1 MIRLSTRRS
10 ALPQLILLA
19 LVTGFL
25 ASVQASAGDTGYWA
39 KGRILVETRAGLQ
52 DAELNK
58 ILSRHGG
65 RSARRMNK
73 IQVHVVTLP
82 AGADERVAAEL
93 LRRDPQIKSAEIDRL
108 IAPDQVGNDTYYA
121 SEWHLQTIQAPT
133 AWDSSLGTG
142 VTIAI
147 LDSGVDGTHP
157 DLKGKLVPGW
167 NFYDR
172 NADTSDVFG
181 HGTKVAGSAAATS
194 NNATGVTG
202 VAWNAKIM
210 PVRIS
215 DTAGYAFYSTIA
227 EGIYWAAD
235 NGAKVV
241 NVSYAVH
248 GSASVQTAANY
259 LKTKG
264 GLLINSAGNS
274 GALDAT
280 LANSAMISVS
290 ATAIGDVRASWSSYG
305 DYVDVS
311 APGVG
316 IWTTVR
322 GGGYAAVSGTSFS
335 SPITAGVVALM
346 MSANPALKPTELE
359 NILKTTAL
367 DLGSAGAD
375 REFGAGRINAA
386 AAVQKALSLIAAAT
400 ADVTAPKVA
409 ITAPGAGTVKGIVPV
424 NVSATDN
431 IGVTKVELYANGV
444 LVATDV
450 TPAYSF
456 SWDTRKLADGAAG
469 LVAKAYDSAGN
480 IASSTSLSVTI
491 ANAVVAAAP
500 VEIIL
505 DNAALGVQ
513 DSTGGKTFV
522 GTWCASSGT
531 SPYGATSLYSCG
543 TVADAYRWT
552 PQITTAGSYDVYV
565 WWTIH
570 TNRSSN
576 VPYSVT
582 HQSGTS
588 TVLFDQKINGGKW
601 VLMGRYNFAGGKTGF
616 VEVKATNGLVIADAV
631 RFVPVTAP

>member
-1 MIRLSTRRS
+1 MIQFSTRRS
-10 ALPQLILLA
+10 ALSQLTLLA
-19 LVTGFL
+19 LASAFF
-25 ASVQASAGDTGYWA
+25 ASVPASAGETGFWA
-39 KGRILVETRAGLQ
+39 KGRILVETRAGLH
-52 DAELNK
+52 DTELNK

-65 RSARRMNK
+65 HSARRMHK
-73 IQVHVVTLP
+73 TQVHVVTLP

-93 LRRDPQIKSAEIDRL
+93 LRRDPQIKSAEIDKL
-108 IAPDQVGNDTYYA
+108 IAPDQVGNDVYYA
-121 SEWHLQTIQAPT
+121 SAWHLPTIQAPS
-133 AWDSSLGTG
+133 AWDTSLGAG

-147 LDSGVDGTHP
+147 LDSGVDGAHP
-157 DLKGKLVPGW
+157 DLQGKLVPGW
-167 NFYDR
+167 NFFDR
-172 NADTSDVFG
+172 NANTSDVYG
-181 HGTKVAGSAAATS
+181 HGTKVAGSAAAAS

-215 DTAGYAFYSTIA
+215 DTAGYAYYSTIA

-290 ATAIGDVRASWSSYG
+290 ATAMGDVRASWSSFG

-311 APGVG
+311 APGAG

-346 MSANPALKPTELE
+346 MSANPALKPSELE
-359 NILKTTAL
+359 NILKTTSV
-367 DLGSAGAD
+367 DLGAAGAD
-375 REFGAGRINAA
+375 REFGVGRINAA
-386 AAVQKALSLIAAAT
+386 AAVQKARSLATTTT
-400 ADVTAPKVA
+400 ADVTAPQVA
-409 ITAPGAGTVKGIVPV
+409 IAAPGTGTVNGIVAV

-431 IGVTKVELYANGV
+431 IGVTKVELYAKGV
-444 LVATDV
+444 LVATDL

-456 SWDTRKLADGAAG
+456 SWDTRKLADGAAS

-480 IASSTSLSVTI
+480 IANSTSLSVTI
-491 ANAVVAAAP
+491 ANSAA
-500 VEIIL
+500 VEIVL

-513 DSTGGKTFV
+513 DATGGKTFV

-531 SPYGATSLYSCG
+531 GPYGATSLYSCG

-552 PQITTAGSYDVYV
+552 PQIATAGSYDVYV
-565 WWTIH
+565 WWTTH
-570 TNRSSN
+570 TNRISN
-576 VPYSVT
+576 APYSIT
-582 HQSGTS
+582 HQGGTS

-601 VLMGRYNFAGGKTGF
+601 VLVGRYSFAAGKTGF
-616 VEVKATNGLVIADAV
+616 VEVKASNGLVSADAA
-631 RFVPVTAP
+631 RFVLVTTP

>member
-1 MIRLSTRRS
+1 MIQFSTRRS
-10 ALPQLILLA
+10 ALSQLTLLA
-19 LVTGFL
+19 L
-25 ASVQASAGDTGYWA
+25 ASAFFASFPASAGDTGFWA
-39 KGRILVETRAGLQ
+39 KGRILVETRAGL
-52 DAELNK
+52 DDTELSK

-65 RSARRMNK
+65 RSVRRMHK
-73 IQVHVVTLP
+73 TQVHVVTLP

-93 LRRDPQIKSAEIDRL
+93 LRRDPQIKSAEIDKL
-108 IAPDQVGNDTYYA
+108 IAPDQVGNDVYYA
-121 SEWHLQTIQAPT
+121 RAWHLPTIQAPS
-133 AWDSSLGTG
+133 AWDTSLGAG

-147 LDSGVDGTHP
+147 LDSGVDGAHP
-157 DLKGKLVPGW
+157 DLQGKLVPGW
-167 NFYDR
+167 NFFDR
-172 NADTSDVFG
+172 NANTSDVYG
-181 HGTKVAGSAAATS
+181 HGTKVAGSAAAAS

-215 DTAGYAFYSTIA
+215 DTAGYAYYSTIA

-280 LANSAMISVS
+280 LANNAMITVS
-290 ATAIGDVRASWSSYG
+290 ATAIGDVRASWSSFG

-311 APGVG
+311 APGAG

-346 MSANPALKPTELE
+346 MSANPALKPSELE
-359 NILKTTAL
+359 NILKTTSV
-367 DLGSAGAD
+367 DLGAAGAD

-386 AAVQKALSLIAAAT
+386 AAVQKARSLVTTTT
-400 ADVTAPKVA
+400 ADVTAPQVA
-409 ITAPGAGTVKGIVPV
+409 ITAPGTGTVKGIVAV

-431 IGVTKVELYANGV
+431 IGVTKVELYAKGV
-444 LVATDV
+444 LVATDL

-456 SWDTRKLADGAAG
+456 SWDTSKLADGAAS

-491 ANAVVAAAP
+491 ANTAT
-500 VEIIL
+500 VEIVL

-513 DSTGGKTFV
+513 DATGGKTYV

-531 SPYGATSLYSCG
+531 GAYGATSLYSCG
-543 TVADAYRWT
+543 SVADAYRWT

-565 WWTIH
+565 WWTTH
-570 TNRSSN
+570 TNRISN
-576 VPYSVT
+576 APYSIT
-582 HQSGTS
+582 HQGGTS
-588 TVLFDQKINGGKW
+588 TVLFNQKINGGKW
-601 VLMGRYNFAGGKTGF
+601 VLVGRYSFAAGKTGF
-616 VEVKATNGLVIADAV
+616 VEVKASNGLVSADAA
-631 RFVPVTAP
+631 RFVLVTP

>member
-1 MIRLSTRRS
+1 MVQFSTRRS
-10 ALPQLILLA
+10 ALSQLTRLA
-19 LVTGFL
+19 LASAFFSSIPASAAETGF
-25 ASVQASAGDTGYWA
+25 WA
-39 KGRILVETRAGLQ
+39 KGRILVETRAGLH
-52 DAELNK
+52 DTELSK

-65 RSARRMNK
+65 SSARRMHK
-73 IQVHVVTLP
+73 TQVHVVTLP
-82 AGADERVAAEL
+82 TGTDERVAAEL
-93 LRRDPQIKSAEIDRL
+93 LRRDPHIKSAEIDKL
-108 IAPDQVGNDTYYA
+108 IAPDQVGNDVYYA
-121 SEWHLQTIQAPT
+121 SAWHLPKIQAPS
-133 AWDSSLGTG
+133 AWDTSLGAG

-157 DLKGKLVPGW
+157 DLQGKLVPGW
-167 NFYDR
+167 NFFDG
-172 NADTSDVFG
+172 NSNTSDVYG
-181 HGTKVAGSAAATS
+181 HGTKVAGSAAAAS

-215 DTAGYAFYSTIA
+215 DTAGYAYYSTIA

-248 GSASVQTAANY
+248 GSASVRTAANY

-290 ATAIGDVRASWSSYG
+290 ATAIGDIRASWSSFG

-311 APGVG
+311 APGAG
-316 IWTTVR
+316 IWTTVS

-346 MSANPALKPTELE
+346 MSANPALKPSELE
-359 NILKTTAL
+359 DILKTTSV
-367 DLGSAGAD
+367 DLGAAGAD
-375 REFGAGRINAA
+375 REFGVGRINAA
-386 AAVQKALSLIAAAT
+386 AAVQKARSLAIT
-400 ADVTAPKVA
+400 ADVTAPQVA
-409 ITAPGAGTVKGIVPV
+409 ITAPGTGTVKGIVAV
-424 NVSATDN
+424 NASATDN
-431 IGVTKVELYANGV
+431 IGVTKVELYAKGV
-444 LVATDV
+444 LVATDL

-456 SWDTRKLADGAAG
+456 SWDTSKLADGAAS

-480 IASSTSLSVTI
+480 IANSTSLAVTI
-491 ANAVVAAAP
+491 ANTAA
-500 VEIIL
+500 VEIVL

-513 DSTGGKTFV
+513 DAMGGKTFV

-531 SPYGATSLYSCG
+531 APNGATSLYSCG

-565 WWTIH
+565 WWTTH
-570 TNRSSN
+570 TNRISN
-576 VPYSVT
+576 APYIIT
-582 HQSGTS
+582 HQGGTS
-588 TVLFDQKINGGKW
+588 TVLFNQKINGGKW
-601 VLMGRYNFAGGKTGF
+601 VLVGRYSFAAGKTGF
-616 VEVKATNGLVIADAV
+616 VEVKASNGLVIADGA
-631 RFVPVTAP
+631 RFVLVTTP

>member
-1 MIRLSTRRS
+1 MIQFSTRRS
-10 ALPQLILLA
+10 ALSQLTLLA
-19 LVTGFL
+19 L
-25 ASVQASAGDTGYWA
+25 ASAFFSSIQASAGETGFWA
-39 KGRILVETRAGLQ
+39 KGRILVETRAGLH
-52 DAELNK
+52 DTELSK

-65 RSARRMNK
+65 RSARRMHK
-73 IQVHVVTLP
+73 TQVHVVTLP
-82 AGADERVAAEL
+82 TGTDERVAAEL
-93 LRRDPQIKSAEIDRL
+93 LRRDPQIKSAEIDKL
-108 IAPDQVGNDTYYA
+108 IAPDQVGNDVYYA
-121 SEWHLQTIQAPT
+121 SAWHLPNIQAPS
-133 AWDSSLGTG
+133 AWDTSLGAG

-157 DLKGKLVPGW
+157 DLQGKLVPGW
-167 NFYDR
+167 NFFDR
-172 NADTSDVFG
+172 NANTSDVYG
-181 HGTKVAGSAAATS
+181 HGTKVAGSAAAAS

-202 VAWNAKIM
+202 VAWDAKIM

-215 DTAGYAFYSTIA
+215 DTAGYAYYSTIA

-290 ATAIGDVRASWSSYG
+290 ATAIGDVRASWSSFG

-311 APGVG
+311 APGAG

-346 MSANPALKPTELE
+346 MSANPALKPSELE
-359 NILKTTAL
+359 NILKTTSV
-367 DLGSAGAD
+367 DLGAAGAD
-375 REFGAGRINAA
+375 REFGVGRINAA
-386 AAVQKALSLIAAAT
+386 AAVQKARSLAT
-400 ADVTAPKVA
+400 TAADVTAPQVA
-409 ITAPGAGTVKGIVPV
+409 ITAPGTGTVTGIVAV

-431 IGVTKVELYANGV
+431 IGVTKVELYAKGV
-444 LVATDV
+444 LVATDL

-456 SWDTRKLADGAAG
+456 SWDTRNLADGAAS

-480 IASSTSLSVTI
+480 IANSTSLSVTI
-491 ANAVVAAAP
+491 ANTAA
-500 VEIIL
+500 VEIVL
-505 DNAALGVQ
+505 DNAAVGVQ
-513 DSTGGKTFV
+513 DANNGKTFV
-522 GTWCASSGT
+522 GTWCTSSGT
-531 SPYGATSLYSCG
+531 GPYGATSLYSCG

-552 PQITTAGSYDVYV
+552 PQIATAGRYDVYV
-565 WWTIH
+565 WWTTHI
-570 TNRSSN
+570 NRISN

-582 HQSGTS
+582 HQGGTS
-588 TVLFDQKINGGKW
+588 IVLFDQKINGGKW
-601 VLMGRYNFAGGKTGF
+601 VLVGRYSFAAGKTGF
-616 VEVKATNGLVIADAV
+616 VEVKASNGLVIADAA
-631 RFVPVTAP
+631 RFVLVTP

>member
-1 MIRLSTRRS
+1 MIQFSTRRS
-10 ALPQLILLA
+10 ALSQLTLLA
-19 LVTGFL
+19 LASAFF
-25 ASVQASAGDTGYWA
+25 ASVPASAGETGFWA
-39 KGRILVETRAGLQ
+39 KGRILVETRAGLH
-52 DAELNK
+52 DTELNK

-65 RSARRMNK
+65 HSARRMHK
-73 IQVHVVTLP
+73 TQVHVVTLP

-93 LRRDPQIKSAEIDRL
+93 LRRDPQIKSAEIDKL
-108 IAPDQVGNDTYYA
+108 IAPDQVGNDVYYA
-121 SEWHLQTIQAPT
+121 SAWHLPTIQAPS
-133 AWDSSLGTG
+133 AWDTSLGAG

-147 LDSGVDGTHP
+147 LDSGVDGAHP
-157 DLKGKLVPGW
+157 DLQGKLVPGW
-167 NFYDR
+167 NFFDR
-172 NADTSDVFG
+172 NANTSDVYG
-181 HGTKVAGSAAATS
+181 HGTKVAGSAAAAS

-215 DTAGYAFYSTIA
+215 DTAGYAYYSTIA

-290 ATAIGDVRASWSSYG
+290 ATAMGDVRASWSSFG

-311 APGVG
+311 APGAG

-346 MSANPALKPTELE
+346 MSANPALKPSELE
-359 NILKTTAL
+359 NILKTTSV
-367 DLGSAGAD
+367 DLGAAGAD
-375 REFGAGRINAA
+375 REFGVGRINAA
-386 AAVQKALSLIAAAT
+386 AAVQKARSLATTTT
-400 ADVTAPKVA
+400 ADVTAPQVA
-409 ITAPGAGTVKGIVPV
+409 IAAPGTGTVNGIVAV

-431 IGVTKVELYANGV
+431 IGVTKVELYAKGV
-444 LVATDV
+444 LVATDL

-456 SWDTRKLADGAAG
+456 SWDTRKLADGAAS

-480 IASSTSLSVTI
+480 IANSTSLSVTI
-491 ANAVVAAAP
+491 ANSAA
-500 VEIIL
+500 VEIVL

-513 DSTGGKTFV
+513 DATGGKTFV

-531 SPYGATSLYSCG
+531 GPYGATSLYSCG

-552 PQITTAGSYDVYV
+552 PQIATAGSYDVYV
-565 WWTIH
+565 WWTTH
-570 TNRSSN
+570 TNRISN
-576 VPYSVT
+576 APYSIT
-582 HQSGTS
+582 HQGGTS

-601 VLMGRYNFAGGKTGF
+601 VLVGRYSFAAGKTGF
-616 VEVKATNGLVIADAV
+616 VEVKASNGLVIADAAQ
-631 RFVPVTAP
+631 FVLVTTP